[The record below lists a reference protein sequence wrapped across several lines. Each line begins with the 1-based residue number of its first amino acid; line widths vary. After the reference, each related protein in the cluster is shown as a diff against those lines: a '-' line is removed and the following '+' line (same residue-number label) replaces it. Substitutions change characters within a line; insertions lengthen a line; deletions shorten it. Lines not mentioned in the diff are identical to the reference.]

1 MGDLSQ
7 FKTGLELLDSIMV
20 QLVEHNGLVLLQVIV
35 QKNMNKTKP
44 FVSGAG
50 SRFKP
55 VWFMNRYYFI
65 LLFIYFFQII

>member
-55 VWFMNRYYFI
+55 V
-65 LLFIYFFQII
+65 